1 MYLYQFDIQKMPII
15 YNFTMRSGLFKV
27 VLLIGLLTGA
37 LYNYSPAI
45 FSRVANTDLYAD
57 LKGWGLNA
65 LSMLHLDGF
74 LKNQDDQQIQVVV
87 SLLRKENGHQGTEK
101 LAGLHRAIQKLS
113 KTPLCHEGEVDRR
126 IGYLATLDKQ
136 IMASLKGLMACQLQG
151 ESQNKARILEQILL
165 SRIHELIFWRKSCED
180 SHQHATNDPL
190 GENALIPVPELVS
203 TTPPSTASSAGISQI
218 PDAREAMPSFTT
230 GLMPSTHKNSVNEVE
245 PDLQNRA
252 KELEKVRVQLKS
264 EDTARRRQFFS
275 QGAKQRWKENSQRI
289 MSQIE
294 QDLKRLDVLM
304 AAAVL

>member
-1 MYLYQFDIQKMPII
+1 MYLWQFDIQKMPIV
-15 YNFTMRSGLFKV
+15 YNLTMRFGLFKV

-65 LSMLHLDGF
+65 LSKLHLDGF

-87 SLLRKENGHQGTEK
+87 NLLRKENSHQGTEK

-126 IGYLATLDKQ
+126 IGDLATLDKQ

-203 TTPPSTASSAGISQI
+203 TTSPSTASS
-218 PDAREAMPSFTT
+218 
-230 GLMPSTHKNSVNEVE
+230 EVE